1 MIFLELFWTFFS
13 IGAMTFGGGLAMMP
27 LIQAEVE
34 RRWSEI
40 ISAQSIVDFIAVSE
54 STPGP
59 FAVNM
64 ATYVGAEIGGFF
76 GAVCA
81 TLGVVLP
88 SFIIILVVARC
99 YDKFRTNRIVEGCM
113 TGLKPA
119 VVGLIGNAV
128 VGVLITVFFPAG
140 WTWAVF
146 TTPAFYVYA
155 GIFGVMLLLA
165 FKKVH
170 PIIIILA
177 SAAIGIG
184 VGYLGVL

>member
-1 MIFLELFWTFFS
+1 MIYLELFWTFFT

-27 LIQAEVE
+27 LIQSEVE
-34 RRWSEI
+34 RRWCEI
-40 ISAQSIVDFIAVSE
+40 ISAPEVVNFIAISE

-64 ATYVGAEIGGFF
+64 ATYVGAEVGGFF
-76 GAVCA
+76 GSVCA

-88 SFIIILVVARC
+88 SFIIILIVARC
-99 YDKFRTNRIVEGCM
+99 YDKFRTNRIVKGCM

-119 VVGLIGNAV
+119 AVGLIANAV
-128 VGVLITVFFPAG
+128 LGVLRTVFFPAG
-140 WTWAVF
+140 LTLAVF
-146 TTPAFYVYA
+146 ATPAFYVYA
-155 GIFGVMLLLA
+155 GIFALMLVLA

-184 VGYLGVL
+184 VGYLGI